1 MEKAMARGR
10 EQEQASFSCGTEGTD
25 PRILEALEMEFSA
38 LEEEKE
44 VRLLFAAESGSRAW
58 GFASPDS
65 DYDVRFVY
73 VHEPEWYLRLE
84 KRRDTIEWKLDETL
98 DISGWDLAKF
108 LRLMRASNPS
118 VMEWLASPIVYRE
131 HSAFAGM
138 QELGRASFQPR
149 AGIYHYLHMA
159 KGDYEKFCQAE
170 LVRPKKYFYAIRP
183 ILAARWILERRIAP
197 PMRIEELAEAELEP
211 ALMPLVESLLEEK
224 MQEGEHASR
233 PRIDELSSWIGRS
246 VEDISEKV
254 EDIPKEEKLPW
265 ERYDEEFLHVIDEV
279 HGIEQM
285 RCARE

>member
-1 MEKAMARGR
+1 MAEEMKASYLSR
-10 EQEQASFSCGTEGTD
+10 GTESTD
-25 PRILEALEMEFSA
+25 PRILEDLGQE
-38 LEEEKE
+38 
-44 VRLLFAAESGSRAW
+44 FAALAQEHEVHLLYACESGSRAW

-84 KRRDTIEWKLDETL
+84 KKRDTIEWKLDETL
-98 DISGWDLAKF
+98 DISGWDIAKF

-131 HSAFAGM
+131 HPAFRRM

-159 KGDYEKFCQAE
+159 KRDYEKFCQAE
-170 LVRPKKYFYAIRP
+170 LVWPKKYFYAIRP
-183 ILAARWILERRIAP
+183 ILATRWILEKHAAP
-197 PMRIEELAEAELEP
+197 PMRFEELAEAELEP

-224 MQEGEHASR
+224 MQEGEHTSR

-246 VEDISEKV
+246 IGDIEEKV
-254 EDIPKEEKLPW
+254 EDVPKEEKLPW
-265 ERYDEEFLHVIDEV
+265 ERYDAEFLHVL
-279 HGIEQM
+279 
-285 RCARE
+285 REMEGLSLS